1 VSVNSTEDGEV
12 VGEKK
17 GGGGKGGGKVRPG
30 GGSGSAADKL
40 SVLVGTV
47 VALVMIFL
55 SLQFLL

>member
-1 VSVNSTEDGEV
+1 VNSTEDGEV
-12 VGEKK
+12 VGDKN

-40 SVLVGTV
+40 FVMVGTV
-47 VALVMIFL
+47 VALVIMSL